1 MSSQPTNMSDV
12 SFEHILTHLA
22 SHDWEHTKGVF
33 AGKTVD
39 GVPFEQVVKDI
50 KNVSLTLQW
59 GGGTDLSIA
68 IRGNATFTSTGS
80 LGFLNPGTT
89 FKQVSNAPGTIYT
102 RQTIP
107 AGNSEFWIQ
116 QYPASQGEAV
126 GRTVVEFWADNT
138 ITAVFKTDNDNFGGQ
153 GKGTWM

>member
-1 MSSQPTNMSDV
+1 MSDV
-12 SFEHILTHLA
+12 SFEHILTHLS

-39 GVPFEQVVKDI
+39 GVPFERAVKDI
-50 KNVSLTLQW
+50 KNCSLTLSW
-59 GGGTDLSIA
+59 GGGTDLSIM
-68 IRGNATFTSTGS
+68 ITQKEGMATFKSTGS

-89 FKQVSNAPGTIYT
+89 FHQVSNAPGTIYT
-102 RQTIP
+102 RQAIP
-107 AGNSEFWIQ
+107 RGDSEFWVQ

-126 GRTVVEFWADNT
+126 GRTVVEFWANNT

-153 GKGTWM
+153 GNGTWM